1 MKDFLIIILLF
12 VFTSNFGQI
21 ARGNTNQNNSSST
34 ENSSELPQLPK
45 EDNRFKTKKKVAD
58 CNKDLELEQSNNLI
72 YHKRTRKPF
81 TGTCVSYFDNQQMER
96 MVSFLMGK
104 ENGTSYTYYQ
114 NGQVMVMTIYCLLYT
129 SPSPRDVEESRMPSS
144 A

>member
-58 CNKDLELEQSNNLI
+58 CNQDLELEQSNNLI
-72 YHKRTRKPF
+72 YHK
-81 TGTCVSYFDNQQMER
+81 
-96 MVSFLMGK
+96 
-104 ENGTSYTYYQ
+104 
-114 NGQVMVMTIYCLLYT
+114 
-129 SPSPRDVEESRMPSS
+129 
-144 A
+144 

>member
-12 VFTSNFGQI
+12 VFSSNFGQI
-21 ARGNTNQNNSSST
+21 ARGNTSQNNSSST

-45 EDNRFKTKKKVAD
+45 QDNRFKTKKKVAD
-58 CNKDLELEQSNNLI
+58 CNQDLELEQSNNLI

-104 ENGTSYTYYQ
+104 EMELRIPITKT
-114 NGQVMVMTIYCLLYT
+114 
-129 SPSPRDVEESRMPSS
+129 DK
-144 A
+144 